1 MRYSATIRLQFIQ
14 RYFGVSEQ
22 DLIKLMD
29 NYYSTPGWEFDRTDQ
44 GKIKQT
50 RWTGD
55 TKPAFPRPLKPKS
68 QATPAKSHAPYHT
81 PGYTTEKNPQPRTV
95 TVSYRRKK
103 TLERV

>member
-55 TKPAFPRPLKPKS
+55 NKPAFPRPLKPKS
-68 QATPAKSHAPYHT
+68 KSQATPAKSHT
-81 PGYTTEKNPQPRTV
+81 PEKNPQPRTV